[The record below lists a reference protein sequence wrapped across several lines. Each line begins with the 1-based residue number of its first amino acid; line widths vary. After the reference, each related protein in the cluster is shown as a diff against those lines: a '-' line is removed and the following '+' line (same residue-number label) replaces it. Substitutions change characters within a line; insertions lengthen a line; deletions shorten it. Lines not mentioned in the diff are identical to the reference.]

1 MNGRHSARDR
11 NPGTTAGGDVVFFPG
26 FGEKPHRFLS
36 RAMGRSD
43 LLHAE
48 VLESLD
54 DPVQGRIGV

>member
-1 MNGRHSARDR
+1 MDGGPYSRDR
-11 NPGTTAGGDVVFFPG
+11 NPGAAAGGDVVFFPD